1 MMNKPLNILDESAPD
16 VDKLMKAQDKIRG
29 LYDLVSAVDDLL
41 REVSIDP
48 PQDVLAPAA
57 TFYKMMIDLENAIE
71 EVRLRAYHIKNHHQ
85 MKVLPDLF
93 VQASTTKTSTLNGY
107 TVSFSQDYSISIPK
121 EARDGAYEWL
131 EQNGLGDIIT
141 TTVNSST
148 LKATIK
154 ELNNQNKPMPPE
166 DLIKITPIPKY
177 SVVRSSRSIPT
188 T

>member
-1 MMNKPLNILDESAPD
+1 MNKDLNILDESAPD
-16 VDKLMKAQDKIRG
+16 VDKLVKAQDKIRG
-29 LYDLVSAVDDLL
+29 VYDLLSVIDDIV
-41 REVSIDP
+41 REISVDP

-71 EVRLRAYHIKNHHQ
+71 DVRLRTYHVKNHHQ

-107 TVSFSQDYSISIPK
+107 TVSYSQDYSISIPK
-121 EARDGAYEWL
+121 DARGDAYEWL
-131 EQNGLGDIIT
+131 ENNGLGDIIT

-166 DLIKITPIPKY
+166 ELIKVTPIPKY

-188 T
+188 A

>member
-1 MMNKPLNILDESAPD
+1 VNKDLNILDESAPD
-16 VDKLMKAQDKIRG
+16 VDKLMVAQEKVRG
-29 LYDLVSAVDDLL
+29 AYGLLSALDDVVRDMGLN
-41 REVSIDP
+41 P

-71 EVRLRAYHIKNHHQ
+71 EVRLRAYHVKNHHQ

-107 TVSFSQDYSISIPK
+107 TVSYSQDYSISIPK
-121 EARDGAYEWL
+121 DARDSAYGWL

-166 DLIKITPIPKY
+166 DLIKVTPIPKY

-188 T
+188 A